1 MTNWIVPRRV
11 ARRLVPTPTGPF
23 WNTSS
28 LDRFFDDVWH
38 GFEPR
43 SITRAAAFTP
53 KVNVDESDD
62 ELRLAAELPG
72 LEDTDFGVTIDG
84 DLLTIKGEKKFE
96 REVEEEGR
104 SVIERSGGSFERSFR
119 FGWDVDPETVKASYK
134 NGVLEVVIPKPE
146 EEPPQVRTI
155 PVTTSGS

>member
-1 MTNWIVPRRV
+1 MTNWIVPRLAVRRV
-11 ARRLVPTPTGPF
+11 VPAPIGPF
-23 WNTSS
+23 CNISS
-28 LDRFFDDVWH
+28 LDRFFDDVWR
-38 GFEPR
+38 GFETPQ
-43 SITRAAAFTP
+43 ITRAAAFTP

-96 REVEEEGR
+96 RDVEGEDR
-104 SVIERSGGSFERSFR
+104 SVIERSEGSFERSFR
-119 FGWDVDPETVKASYK
+119 FGWDVDPETVEASYK
-134 NGVLEVVIPKPE
+134 NGVLEVVIPKPK